1 MKEYR
6 AGLYIRLSKEDLDKV
21 HESESIKNQRSLLM
35 QYVNTN
41 KIMVYDI
48 YIDDGY
54 SGTNF
59 DRPGF
64 KRLIGDIDSGKINMV
79 ITKDMSRLGRDYIGT
94 GELVEKYFPSHN
106 VRFIAITDNID
117 TFLDDSNSDIAPF
130 KAIINDFY
138 AKDISK
144 KIRASLKAKMREGKC
159 VSGRVPYGYM
169 KDVFDKNHLVIN
181 SEQALI
187 VKRIFKMSLEGFS
200 NYKIAKQ
207 LSVECVR
214 SPASYYSF
222 SWRNSSNTVWN
233 SKTIGDIL
241 TNGVYV
247 GDLIQNKRN
256 KINYKIRKT
265 IKNKPSEYI
274 IAYNTHEAIIDR
286 ETFDLV
292 QHRLP
297 KNVGRPQKKEAHL
310 LDGLIYCGDCG
321 GRISITPR
329 RKKDNRCYTIC
340 NYYRTYIKEHRC
352 TSHSNNYDKLEEY
365 LLSIIKEI
373 CIKQSNL
380 AVIKAKVIAELN
392 DRNEDINTNRL
403 EDLIDNMNNKLEL
416 LYMDRLNKRIT
427 YQQYE
432 KIKNKLDEELCNKRH
447 KYINNNNIIL
457 EIDSINRTVH
467 NYLSF
472 DYISRELIVN
482 IVDKIELFSDKRI
495 CISFSFLNNLT

>member
-1 MKEYR
+1 MMKEYR

-106 VRFIAITDNID
+106 VRFIALTDNID

-130 KAIINDFY
+130 KAIINDYY

-214 SPASYYSF
+214 TPASYYSF

-241 TNGVYV
+241 TNVSEDRYAE
-247 GDLIQNKRN
+247 
-256 KINYKIRKT
+256 
-265 IKNKPSEYI
+265 IKK
-274 IAYNTHEAIIDR
+274 
-286 ETFDLV
+286 FV
-292 QHRLP
+292 
-297 KNVGRPQKKEAHL
+297 K
-310 LDGLIYCGDCG
+310 
-321 GRISITPR
+321 
-329 RKKDNRCYTIC
+329 
-340 NYYRTYIKEHRC
+340 
-352 TSHSNNYDKLEEY
+352 
-365 LLSIIKEI
+365 
-373 CIKQSNL
+373 
-380 AVIKAKVIAELN
+380 VIKDDVDTKTSKKTSSKRKSKA
-392 DRNEDINTNRL
+392 NR
-403 EDLIDNMNNKLEL
+403 
-416 LYMDRLNKRIT
+416 
-427 YQQYE
+427 
-432 KIKNKLDEELCNKRH
+432 
-447 KYINNNNIIL
+447 
-457 EIDSINRTVH
+457 
-467 NYLSF
+467 
-472 DYISRELIVN
+472 
-482 IVDKIELFSDKRI
+482 
-495 CISFSFLNNLT
+495 